1 MNPEAAARLLATER
15 ARISARID
23 ERIKSWEQFY
33 EDYPEVEGTL
43 VTISELDYILRSV
56 VNNGSIPQADHPG
69 S

>member
-1 MNPEAAARLLATER
+1 MTPQAAARLLAAER

-43 VTISELDYILRSV
+43 QTISELDYILRSV
-56 VNNGSIPQADHPG
+56 VKEGSRPRPD
-69 S
+69 